1 MYEVLKIQFKNI
13 YTIKFFLKG
22 RGRNVD
28 SQALL
33 QNFYIVA
40 RILEGCL
47 DTESQSTEL
56 EFLGRKG

>member
-13 YTIKFFLKG
+13 YTINNFLKG
-22 RGRNVD
+22 GGRNVD

-40 RILEGCL
+40 RILGGCL
-47 DTESQSTEL
+47 DTVSEH
-56 EFLGRKG
+56 